1 MFQVIEFFQPLIV
14 DELVDELAAGTAEA
28 RILLRGFKEGF
39 TMNALFRHA
48 EELNGDAGEGKKKSG
63 MSGQAKTLPNKLDMR

>member
-1 MFQVIEFFQPLIV
+1 LVV
-14 DELVDELAAGTAEA
+14 DELVNELAAGTAEA

-48 EELNGDAGEGKKKSG
+48 EELNGEAGEGKKKSG
-63 MSGQAKTLPNKLDMR
+63 VSGQAKIRPNNLDKR